1 MRPRYSRSAV
11 KNFFFRKRIFFGGI
25 LLVGLIIFAGISWHK
40 FFLAH
45 SKWVPKEGGIFTE
58 STIGEIKNI
67 SPLASDSSLLDLDLK
82 QLIFAGL
89 LQHNPVSGDIEDGLA
104 TLRVSE
110 DGKKYFLTLKNSAK
124 FSNGEPVTIDDVLFT
139 FEDVI
144 QNDGFQNDALK
155 RAFEYITIDV
165 IDKNTVA
172 FNLLEPNAYFS
183 NLLTTPILRKKSYEN
198 ALIEE
203 INDPELPANKRPIA
217 AGPYVLQNIV
227 HDDRGLTRIFLERN
241 EHFFAGNPYIKQFVF
256 YVYQKFDY
264 LKDDNRWTTFYS
276 HLKTNQVDELE
287 ENLYGEYA
295 RREYVLPR
303 FIGVFFNLDRPLPA
317 NPHLREALSMS
328 VDKNK
333 VLSKEKGWT
342 RIDSVFFFEGVEDWQ
357 EPDYSGARRILRD
370 KGFKYHKKEELRFY
384 KDQPVK
390 LKMITSTA
398 PAIYSRLA
406 QNMAR
411 VWEKELDIDID
422 LEVLNPAKFQ
432 QALRERDYDL
442 VFFGQNFSQNPDSLS
457 SWHSSQSG
465 KLNLANLTN
474 PDVDYLIEEV
484 RFSGAVSDLFTLNQK
499 LDDIIPVIPLATPK
513 YYLLVNHD
521 LLGFSKTFGKI
532 RKHSERF
539 FGIEKW
545 HFSQK
550 RDWDWPKHKSKFAG
564 YFSWLFGAE
573 DELKPDYREI
583 IPPELLEKTD
593 EKETK

>member
-1 MRPRYSRSAV
+1 
-11 KNFFFRKRIFFGGI
+11 
-25 LLVGLIIFAGISWHK
+25 
-40 FFLAH
+40 
-45 SKWVPKEGGIFTE
+45 
-58 STIGEIKNI
+58 
-67 SPLASDSSLLDLDLK
+67 
-82 QLIFAGL
+82 
-89 LQHNPVSGDIEDGLA
+89 
-104 TLRVSE
+104 
-110 DGKKYFLTLKNSAK
+110 
-124 FSNGEPVTIDDVLFT
+124 
-139 FEDVI
+139 
-144 QNDGFQNDALK
+144 
-155 RAFEYITIDV
+155 
-165 IDKNTVA
+165 
-172 FNLLEPNAYFS
+172 
-183 NLLTTPILRKKSYEN
+183 
-198 ALIEE
+198 
-203 INDPELPANKRPIA
+203 
-217 AGPYVLQNIV
+217 
-227 HDDRGLTRIFLERN
+227 
-241 EHFFAGNPYIKQFVF
+241 
-256 YVYQKFDY
+256 
-264 LKDDNRWTTFYS
+264 
-276 HLKTNQVDELE
+276 
-287 ENLYGEYA
+287 
-295 RREYVLPR
+295 
-303 FIGVFFNLDRPLPA
+303 
-317 NPHLREALSMS
+317 MS
-328 VDKNK
+328 VDKDK
-333 VLSKEKGWT
+333 ILSKEKGWT

-384 KDQPVK
+384 KDEPVK

-411 VWEKELDIDID
+411 VWEKELDISID

-484 RFSGAVSDLFTLNQK
+484 QFSGAVSDLFTLNQK

-532 RKHSERF
+532 RKHSERL
-539 FGIEKW
+539 FGVEKW

-564 YFSWLFGAE
+564 YFSWLFGTE
-573 DELKPDYREI
+573 DKLKPDYRET